1 MGKPEGKRQLGRPRR
16 IWEDNMKIGLQEVS
30 WGRMN
35 LIDLAQDKDRGRAL
49 VKAMMN
55 LRVPQDAGNF

>member
-1 MGKPEGKRQLGRPRR
+1 MET
-16 IWEDNMKIGLQEVS
+16 GLQEVS

-49 VKAMMN
+49 VKAIMN